1 MEPFTLS
8 TQNRYQW
15 FWVVYLKAR
24 PLGQI
29 ETTTTPTEHL
39 INLMRMREND
49 EQRRAADTAFKE
61 LCARFGPKL
70 VRSCRRVVRIHG
82 REQSDGDDLANM
94 ALQRFWMNRTFD
106 VVKVKSGKV
115 DGAIRL
121 YLYRTAERLLFD
133 LHESEQCASP
143 YDGSEDVVETVEG
156 YAQRKPEFA
165 SQEVIDLIIQ
175 AMDGLSWKHRVI
187 FLTYLCHAK
196 EGYKMPRALLKRLR
210 ARVELPQNTIQF
222 YKKEA
227 SDRFKSFLAT
237 HHANESQE
245 AAAEY

>member
-15 FWVVYLKAR
+15 FWVVLLKAR
-24 PLGQI
+24 PLGQV
-29 ETTTTPTEHL
+29 ETTATPTEDL

-49 EQRRAADTAFKE
+49 EQLRQADTAFKQ
-61 LCARFGPKL
+61 LCARFGPNL

-82 REQSDGDDLANM
+82 REQTVGDDLANM

-106 VVKVKSGKV
+106 VVKIKSGNV
-115 DGAIRL
+115 DRAVRL

-133 LHESEQCASP
+133 LHETEQSASP
-143 YDGSEDVVETVEG
+143 YDGSEDVVETVQG

-165 SQEVIDLIIQ
+165 SQEVVDLIAQ

-196 EGYKMPRALLKRLR
+196 EGYKMPRTLLKKLR
-210 ARVELPQNTIQF
+210 ALVELPQSTIQF

-227 SDRFKSFLAT
+227 SDRFKSFLAIYYP
-237 HHANESQE
+237 NESQE
-245 AAAEY
+245 AATEY